1 MNRTLSAVAAA
12 CTLLCLAAGAQAQS
26 ASPAPTSNTKIY
38 GLIDMSAGRF
48 QAPGGPRTSRVESG
62 SMTTSYL
69 GFNGTEDL
77 GGGLQARFALEAFN
91 RTDIGASGR
100 FNGDAFYARN
110 AFVGLSGAFGTT
122 QLGRNT
128 TPLFVSTLIFNAFGD
143 SFGFSPSIRQYFTAP
158 ALPVG
163 SQTSLVGDSG
173 WNNSLL
179 YTNRY
184 GNVSVTLL
192 GNAGEGAA
200 TAVGRNIS
208 ANLVYLSGPIGFT
221 IVGQQVKNATGSA
234 AGRLPAPE
242 HLPGRRQLRLQGRQ
256 GVRAVRRDPNRLD
269 HRGGRREVEDLGP
282 GPVGAGRRRPHPRPD
297 RLFEDQRP
305 GRLRL
310 AAHGERRLRLQPVE
324 EHRRLRR
331 LHERARVVRL
341 ADGQHRRG
349 RHQAAF
355 LSEDRGW
362 PRDACRPRC
371 RGFGPDVQ
379 QVGRGK
385 PPTEL

>member
-12 CTLLCLAAGAQAQS
+12 CTLFCLASAAQAQS
-26 ASPAPTSNTKIY
+26 ASPAPTSNVKLY
-38 GLIDMSAGRF
+38 GLVDMSAGRF
-48 QAPGGPRTSRVESG
+48 QDPGGPRTSRVESG
-62 SMTTSYL
+62 NMTTSYL

-91 RTDIGASGR
+91 RTDTGIAGR
-100 FNGDAFYARN
+100 FPGDAFYARN

-192 GNAGEGAA
+192 GNAGEGSA
-200 TAVGRNIS
+200 TAVGRNLS

-221 IVGQQVKNATGSA
+221 IVGQQVKNASSP
-234 AGRLPAPE
+234 LPA
-242 HLPGRRQLRLQGRQ
+242 GFQRQNTYQVGGSYDFRFAKVFAQYGEIRTDSTTA
-256 GVRAVRRDPNRLD
+256 AVNAKSKIS
-269 HRGGRREVEDLGP
+269 GLGLSV
-282 GPVGAGRRRPHPRPD
+282 PVGAGRILGQIGYSKTDGTAASGSLRTASIGYDYNLSKSTDVYAVYMNERASYVSPT
-297 RLFEDQRP
+297 
-305 GRLRL
+305 GNTVAAGIRLR
-310 AAHGERRLRLQPVE
+310 
-324 EHRRLRR
+324 
-331 LHERARVVRL
+331 
-341 ADGQHRRG
+341 
-349 RHQAAF
+349 F
-355 LSEDRGW
+355 
-362 PRDACRPRC
+362 
-371 RGFGPDVQ
+371 
-379 QVGRGK
+379 
-385 PPTEL
+385 